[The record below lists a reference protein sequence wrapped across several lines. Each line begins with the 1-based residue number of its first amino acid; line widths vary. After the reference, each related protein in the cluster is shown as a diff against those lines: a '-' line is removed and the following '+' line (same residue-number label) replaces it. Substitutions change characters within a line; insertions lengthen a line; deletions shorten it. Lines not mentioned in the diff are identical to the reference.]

1 MPFIYHRTIRFQDTD
16 AAGVV
21 YFANTLAMC
30 HEAYEE
36 SLMASGI
43 QAQQFFGD
51 RAIALPIVRAT
62 VDYFRPAFCGDRH
75 EIRLSPAL
83 QSDHK
88 FEIHYEIRDRE
99 DRERLVSQAMTH
111 HVCINPVNRQRQS
124 LPQEVLDW
132 LMQWS
137 QPDRI

>member
-43 QAQQFFGD
+43 QVWKFCSD
-51 RAIALPIVRAT
+51 REIALPIVHAT

-75 EIRLSPAL
+75 EIRLSPTL
-83 QSDHK
+83 QSENK
-88 FEIHYEIRDRE
+88 FEIRYEIYETGDRE
-99 DRERLVSQAMTH
+99 HLVSQALTH
-111 HVCINPVNRQRQS
+111 HVCINPVNRQRQP
-124 LPQEVLDW
+124 LPQAVLDW
-132 LMQWS
+132 LIQWS
-137 QPDRI
+137 QPDI

>member
-16 AAGVV
+16 AAGVI

-43 QAQQFFGD
+43 QVWKFCSD
-51 RAIALPIVRAT
+51 REIALPIVRAT

-83 QSDHK
+83 LSETK
-88 FEIHYEIRDRE
+88 FEIRYEIREMGDPE
-99 DRERLVSQAMTH
+99 HLVSQALTH
-111 HVCINPVNRQRQS
+111 HVCISSVNRQRQS
-124 LPQEVLDW
+124 LPQAVLDW
-132 LMQWS
+132 LTQWS
-137 QPDRI
+137 QPDI